1 MTSSSSSSSFQ
12 RNCLFKKK
20 ISSSPLAPREEAR
33 RERDCQ
39 AGEAHSVGESAGR
52 TLPGEAPE
60 VAGPEGQF
68 SIKYHLFFCSDNL
81 TLARGGSRMLMASS
95 MASTMESGL
104 EERDTSSSSSSSRLL
119 VVAPVDDVGWRGTD
133 SSSMSLKREGLAAW
147 MDICSRCSCRGPFQE
162 QYVIS

>member
-1 MTSSSSSSSFQ
+1 
-12 RNCLFKKK
+12 
-20 ISSSPLAPREEAR
+20 
-33 RERDCQ
+33 
-39 AGEAHSVGESAGR
+39 
-52 TLPGEAPE
+52 
-60 VAGPEGQF
+60 
-68 SIKYHLFFCSDNL
+68 
-81 TLARGGSRMLMASS
+81 MLMASS